1 MGRRLGSLNKSTI
14 EKMNAHKP
22 KGGVY
27 NVKLERQIEGT
38 SINRKSG
45 TGFVNWGIRN
55 NYCDLLLDLY
65 QNSPTHAAC
74 INFGVASIVGDGIDY
89 EQSNFDGN
97 EIVPNAYQGWDE
109 LIRNISKDYMLYG
122 SYAIQCILN
131 KDGKT
136 MSYYHIPLSKVR
148 WSEYSDEGTI
158 DSFWIASDWTMIGQY
173 PPIEVP
179 AFDMRP
185 DTKIEKGKAY
195 LYVYRPYSPQQTYY
209 TAPLYSAGIKAIQS
223 EISAIKFDER
233 TTQNNFVPSGMLIMN
248 EVEDDQERRAV
259 ISNITNMFTSAE
271 NANQLLISFRN
282 NPEQSSPEFIPFQA
296 NTGNVNLYDSLS
308 QRAVNRILS
317 AHQINDPHLV
327 GLPQLGASGFNSEG
341 NMLET
346 AYNVYNKVIGNYNR
360 QCVIKTFNTMLSLNG
375 IDTQIVMKPIRF
387 NDITTNNI
395 SSDVKDSDD
404 IDAKDYDEN
413 KIEEKQEN

>member
-1 MGRRLGSLNKSTI
+1 MSEIKRRPGRPPGTTK
-14 EKMNAHKP
+14 KQPP
-22 KGGVY
+22 KGGVF
-27 NVKLERQIEGT
+27 NVKFERQIEGT
-38 SINRKSG
+38 SVNRKSG
-45 TGFVNWGIRN
+45 MGFVKWGIGN

-74 INFGVASIVGDGIDY
+74 INFGVASVVGDGIDY

-97 EIVPNAYQGWDE
+97 EIVPNAYQSWDE
-109 LIRNISKDYMLYG
+109 LIRNISKDFMIYG

-148 WSEYSDEGTI
+148 WSEYDEDGQI
-158 DSFWIASDWTMIGQY
+158 PSYWIANDWTMIGQY
-173 PPIEVP
+173 PPVEIP

-195 LYVYRPYSPQQTYY
+195 LYVYRPYSPQQSYY
-209 TAPLYSAGIKAIQS
+209 TSPLYSAGIKAIQS

-248 EVEDDQERRAV
+248 EVSDDKERMAV
-259 ISNITNMFTSAE
+259 IENITKMFTSAD

-282 NPEQSSPEFIPFQA
+282 NPEEQAPSFVPFQA

-375 IDTQIVMKPIRF
+375 INTQIVLKPIRF
-387 NDITTNNI
+387 NDITTNNV

-404 IDAKDYDEN
+404 INAKNYDEN